1 TQSNLLDAIVKALGI
16 SFGNES
22 RQSPAAP
29 PPKVTG
35 RRILLA
41 EDNPVNQLLMVRLLE
56 KQGHSVT
63 VVANGEDALTALAHD
78 SFHLLI
84 MDLQRPVMG
93 GLEATAIIREQE
105 KNTGKRLPI
114 IAMTAHAMKGDRER
128 CLAAGMDDY
137 IAKPIQPE
145 QLWRILNQFL
155 PATGRNG

>member
-1 TQSNLLDAIVKALGI
+1 GFTVAKRILCRPEFAHATVMMLSSGDRQEDVARCRALGLSAYLTKPITQSNLLDAIVKALGI

-63 VVANGEDALTALAHD
+63 VVANGEEALTALEHD

-84 MDLQRPVMG
+84 MDLQMPVMG

-114 IAMTAHAMKGDRER
+114 
-128 CLAAGMDDY
+128 
-137 IAKPIQPE
+137 
-145 QLWRILNQFL
+145 
-155 PATGRNG
+155 